1 MENKLDQSLQE
12 LNRDGSKSLQFLKI
26 IVIVMGVMIVAGVIV
41 IAGTIISRT
50 IDKSDEPLSN
60 PWLVT
65 PKVPIGGAIESVTAS
80 DGRVFVSI
88 KRSNGETVLIVFDSN
103 DGKELGRFS
112 FDFSR

>member
-1 MENKLDQSLQE
+1 M
-12 LNRDGSKSLQFLKI
+12 
-26 IVIVMGVMIVAGVIV
+26 
-41 IAGTIISRT
+41 
-50 IDKSDEPLSN
+50 
-60 PWLVT
+60 T

>member
-12 LNRDGSKSLQFLKI
+12 LNRDGSKSLQFLKVLVI
-26 IVIVMGVMIVAGVIV
+26 IMGVMIVAGVIV

-50 IDKSDEPLSN
+50 IDKSDVTPSD

-65 PKVPIGGAIESVTAS
+65 PKVPTGGAIENVTVG

-88 KRSNGETVLIVFDSN
+88 KKSNGETFLIIFDSN
-103 DGKELGRFS
+103 DGQELGRFS